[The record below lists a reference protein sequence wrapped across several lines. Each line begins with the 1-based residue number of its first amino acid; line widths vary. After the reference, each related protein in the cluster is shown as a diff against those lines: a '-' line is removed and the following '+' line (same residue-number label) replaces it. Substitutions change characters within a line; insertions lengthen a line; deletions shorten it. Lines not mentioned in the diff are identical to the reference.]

1 MPEDQPKQPT
11 SSAKPAPQTP
21 TPTGA
26 KSQSGKALQQIWA
39 RFQPVL
45 KVQSLKTLRGTIQLL
60 EGVVEKLEAEPTEQ
74 LPSRTPSPPEKV
86 VFQPTEGVTELTPE
100 VTPEVTPEAPALAT
114 ETSALE
120 TSADTPA
127 PETPPAEVVP
137 LPPTPSPLE
146 RFRQSWMRFVML
158 WNATLARIRSILPES
173 ISQKLSNTALSGAI
187 AGVLLVVLWTTA
199 ALIPGKPPTDV
210 ANLPTSQ
217 ITTPPEL
224 KAPEAPEPVETVT
237 PPPPVLTPE
246 QNLIASIQN
255 RVTEITSQYE
265 NGLIQSIEANFP
277 GSLLIVKVGDAWYNL
292 SVSKQDKLAAEMLQ
306 RARELDFSKLQIA
319 DSQGDVLARSPVV
332 GNTMVIVKRR
342 QLAAT

>member
-1 MPEDQPKQPT
+1 MSEDQPKQPKA
-11 SSAKPAPQTP
+11 AKPASQTP

-45 KVQSLKTLRGTIQLL
+45 KVQSLKTLRGTIQVL
-60 EGVVEKLEAEPTEQ
+60 EGVVEKLEAEPTVQ

-86 VFQPTEGVTELTPE
+86 VFQPTEGVTTQTKE
-100 VTPEVTPEAPALAT
+100 VTTEAPALAT
-114 ETSALE
+114 ETPALE
-120 TSADTPA
+120 TAADTPT

-137 LPPTPSPLE
+137 VPATPSPLE

-158 WNATLARIRSILPES
+158 WNATLARIRSILPET
-173 ISQKLSNTALSGAI
+173 INQKLSDTALSGAI

-199 ALIPGKPPTDV
+199 ALIPGKSPTDV
-210 ANLPTSQ
+210 AIPTSQ

-224 KAPEAPEPVETVT
+224 KAPEAPELVETAT

-255 RVTEITSQYE
+255 RVAEITSQYE

-277 GSLLIVKVGDAWYNL
+277 GSLLIVKLGDAWYNL
-292 SVSKQDKLAAEMLQ
+292 PVSKQDKLAAEMLQ
-306 RARELDFSKLQIA
+306 RARELDFSKLQLA
-319 DSQGDVLARSPVV
+319 DSQGNLLARSPVV
-332 GNTMVIVKRR
+332 GNTIVIVKRR
-342 QLAAT
+342 LLAAS

>member
-1 MPEDQPKQPT
+1 MPEEQPKQPT

-21 TPTGA
+21 TPTRA

-39 RFQPVL
+39 KFQPVL
-45 KVQSLKTLRGTIQLL
+45 KVQSLKTLRGTIQVL
-60 EGVVEKLEAEPTEQ
+60 EGVVEKLEAEATVQ
-74 LPSRTPSPPEKV
+74 LPSTTPSPPEKV
-86 VFQPTEGVTELTPE
+86 IFQPADGVTAQ
-100 VTPEVTPEAPALAT
+100 TPEVTPEAPALTT
-114 ETSALE
+114 ETPALE
-120 TSADTPA
+120 TDADTPA
-127 PETPPAEVVP
+127 PETPPAQVVP
-137 LPPTPSPLE
+137 LPPTPSLLG
-146 RFRQSWMRFVML
+146 RFRPSWMRFVML
-158 WNATLARIRSILPES
+158 WNATLAKIRSILPES

-199 ALIPGKPPTDV
+199 ALVPGKPPTDV
-210 ANLPTSQ
+210 ANLPPSQ
-217 ITTPPEL
+217 ITAPPEL

-292 SVSKQDKLAAEMLQ
+292 SVSKQDKLASEMLQ
-306 RARELDFSKLQIA
+306 RAKELDFSKLQLA

-332 GNTMVIVKRR
+332 GNTIVIVKRR
-342 QLAAT
+342 QLATS

>member
-1 MPEDQPKQPT
+1 MSEDQPKQPT

-45 KVQSLKTLRGTIQLL
+45 KVQSLKTLRGTIQVL
-60 EGVVEKLEAEPTEQ
+60 EGVVEKLEAEPTVQ
-74 LPSRTPSPPEKV
+74 LPSKTPSPPEKV
-86 VFQPTEGVTELTPE
+86 VFQPAEGVTAQ
-100 VTPEVTPEAPALAT
+100 TPEVTPEAPALIT
-114 ETSALE
+114 ETPALE
-120 TSADTPA
+120 TSADTSA
-127 PETPPAEVVP
+127 PETPSAKVVP
-137 LPPTPSPLE
+137 LPATPSPLE

-210 ANLPTSQ
+210 ANLPPSQ

-224 KAPEAPEPVETVT
+224 KAPEAPEPLETVT

-292 SVSKQDKLAAEMLQ
+292 SVSKQDKLASEMLQ
-306 RARELDFSKLQIA
+306 RARELDFSKLQLA
-319 DSQGDVLARSPVV
+319 DSQGNVLARSPVV
-332 GNTMVIVKRR
+332 GNTIVIVKRR
-342 QLAAT
+342 QLAAS

>member
-1 MPEDQPKQPT
+1 MPEEQPKQPT

-21 TPTGA
+21 TPTRA

-39 RFQPVL
+39 KFQPVV
-45 KVQSLKTLRGTIQLL
+45 KVQSLKTLRGTIQVL
-60 EGVVEKLEAEPTEQ
+60 EGVVEKLEAEPTVQ
-74 LPSRTPSPPEKV
+74 LPSTTPSPPEKV
-86 VFQPTEGVTELTPE
+86 VFQPAEGVTTQTLE
-100 VTPEVTPEAPALAT
+100 VTTEAPALTT
-114 ETSALE
+114 ETPALE
-120 TSADTPA
+120 TAADTPA

-137 LPPTPSPLE
+137 LPPTPSFLG
-146 RFRQSWMRFVML
+146 RFRPSWMRFVML
-158 WNATLARIRSILPES
+158 WNATLARIRSILPEA
-173 ISQKLSNTALSGAI
+173 ISQKLSDTALSGAI
-187 AGVLLVVLWTTA
+187 AGVLLVGLWTTA

-224 KAPEAPEPVETVT
+224 KAPEAPEPVETMT

-265 NGLIQSIEANFP
+265 NGLIQSIEADFP

-292 SVSKQDKLAAEMLQ
+292 SVSKQDKLASEMLQ
-306 RARELDFSKLQIA
+306 RANELDFSKLQLA
-319 DSQGDVLARSPVV
+319 DSQGNVLARSPVV
-332 GNTMVIVKRR
+332 GNTIVIVKRR
-342 QLAAT
+342 VLAAS